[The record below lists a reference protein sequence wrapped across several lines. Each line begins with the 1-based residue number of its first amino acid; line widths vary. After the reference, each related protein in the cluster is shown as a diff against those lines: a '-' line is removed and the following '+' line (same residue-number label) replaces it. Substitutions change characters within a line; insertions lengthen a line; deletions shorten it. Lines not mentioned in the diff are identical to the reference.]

1 MTSDD
6 KFYSSEENRW
16 HFLKQHSSRRFI
28 YTHLLAMFSKPLRRS
43 DDGASV
49 VVREVVLL
57 SLFDGLG
64 AAAVALAK
72 PVADGNGNDKVLNV
86 IHEYSWELLIPPV
99 AVRHYRQS
107 RSILEYRFDAGP
119 PDATR
124 PSVRDGGAT
133 CFCTHRSDVRSITE
147 GTLQKIVEA
156 HGCEVDYI
164 IIAGSPCQDLSS
176 ANVGGK
182 GLSGEQ
188 SQLFFTGATLLSP
201 KLANYTAPPTFTLL
215 TAFSQQPPISLSLT
229 LVPRAISW
237 LQHAL
242 ADAQEEQQTPP
253 LKRGRVVFVVENVRS
268 FVRSVLPQSLRT
280 SAHLRLLP
288 SPSTHRHPR
297 ATPMYSPS
305 RSRR

>member
-1 MTSDD
+1 MT
-6 KFYSSEENRW
+6 
-16 HFLKQHSSRRFI
+16 L
-28 YTHLLAMFSKPLRRS
+28 FSKPLRRS
-43 DDGASV
+43 DDGESLVA
-49 VVREVVLL
+49 REVVLL

-64 AAAVALAK
+64 AAAVTLAK
-72 PVADGNGNDKVLNV
+72 RVADGKGYDKVLNV
-86 IHEYSWELLIPPV
+86 VHEYSWELLIPPV
-99 AVRHYRQS
+99 AVRHYRQC
-107 RSILEYRFDAGP
+107 RSILEYQFDVGP

-124 PSVRDGGAT
+124 PSVKEGGAT

-147 GTLQKIVEA
+147 GTLQKIVA
-156 HGCEVDYI
+156 THGCEVDYI

-297 ATPMYSPS
+297 ATPMYPPS